1 MDERY
6 GEAKKIKLKLLWW
19 NFTKQALLIPWR
31 SERVAAAIVWPS
43 YIGELIF
50 VGQSVKV
57 CGNMFG
63 KNNLRRWPI
72 GEYILRTIVGKTIL
86 GESFFSLSFVR
97 NLQPYFDRLSADGVD
112 GTLTFYGRV
121 ECVSIFAEC
130 VIGGPSW
137 RVARRKNA
145 KFERMWPVDGN
156 NFLRLSYGRN
166 ETGHLM
172 SIFAE

>member
-86 GESFFSLSFVR
+86 GESFFLFHSFEICSPTSTVWVLMELMELWPSMGVWNAFQFLLNASSGDHHGGLR
-97 NLQPYFDRLSADGVD
+97 GEKTWNLKECDQWT
-112 GTLTFYGRV
+112 GTIFCDSPTV
-121 ECVSIFAEC
+121 EMKLDI
-130 VIGGPSW
+130 
-137 RVARRKNA
+137 
-145 KFERMWPVDGN
+145 
-156 NFLRLSYGRN
+156 
-166 ETGHLM
+166 
-172 SIFAE
+172 